1 MMRLV
6 FIHGPPAVGKLTV
19 ARELAQLTGLPLF
32 HNHLAVDVLTPLF
45 EFGSPSFVR
54 LRELI
59 WLSVFQETAK
69 NEISLIF
76 TFAPERTVRPSFVQ
90 DTISTVEARGGVVHF
105 VRLTC
110 DAREAERRLT
120 SPSRTEFGKLKS
132 LDQYRALTRAGA
144 FDYPELPAALTV
156 DTGALSPREAAVTIR
171 AFLARAASPARD

>member
-1 MMRLV
+1 MRLV

-19 ARELAQLTGLPLF
+19 ARELAELTGLPLF

-45 EFGSPSFVR
+45 EFGSPPFVR

-59 WLSVFQETAK
+59 WLSVFQEAAK
-69 NEISLIF
+69 NDISLIF

-90 DTISTVEARGGVVHF
+90 DTISTIEARGGGGVVHF

-110 DAREAERRLT
+110 SAGEAERRLT

-132 LDQYRALTRAGA
+132 LDQYRELTRAGA
-144 FDYPELPAALTV
+144 FDYPELPAALTI
-156 DTGALSPREAAVTIR
+156 DTGALSPRDAAVTIR
-171 AFLARAASPARD
+171 AFLATSG